1 MTSTTKQPC
10 RPPTGGRRSS
20 ECSLEPCHTVHIHIA
35 DKFFAVYSYNCQAVS
50 SHASLSALL
59 QASPPPTR
67 SRRAPS
73 NLSRA
78 RCTTST
84 TAPRHCR
91 RATPGPSW
99 PPSNWPSELTPSAT
113 MENYFERERFLI
125 FILVLVVRK
134 RREARTCYLFYSVTP
149 KINIVYYF

>member
-20 ECSLEPCHTVHIHIA
+20 ECSLEPCHTSVHIHIA
-35 DKFFAVYSYNCQAVS
+35 DKFFAVYSYKILRLSIS
-50 SHASLSALL
+50 SHASLSALV

-99 PPSNWPSELTPSAT
+99 PPSNWPSELTHPSPQ

-134 RREARTCYLFYSVTP
+134 RREKHANV
-149 KINIVYYF
+149 IYFTLWLRK